1 MAIGSWRTQCP
12 DRMMIQMIQCVQSRD
27 RAYAKVWAGVVS
39 DMSSGAM
46 CLLVIR
52 RGVRVFALVH
62 LAVASKVGYNREVAA
77 ASINIACKCCHK
89 VSWWFMCS
97 SLCIENL
104 RFSPVWL
111 YM

>member
-1 MAIGSWRTQCP
+1 
-12 DRMMIQMIQCVQSRD
+12 
-27 RAYAKVWAGVVS
+27 VS

-77 ASINIACKCCHK
+77 ASLNIACKCCHK
-89 VSWWFMCS
+89 VSW
-97 SLCIENL
+97 
-104 RFSPVWL
+104 
-111 YM
+111 